1 MHFTVAL
8 CVYIKDNPKYFKEA
22 LESIV
27 NQTKLPSQVVI
38 VVDGE
43 INKLL
48 SDVIEAMKKVF
59 IKLHIDCDIEY
70 LPNNVGHGK
79 ARRLSIEKAKYQ
91 LIALMDADDI
101 SRSYRFQKQL
111 EAFKNNPML
120 SIVGGQIAEIQH
132 NTKKEIGKRVV
143 PQTDAEIKHYIKSRC
158 PFNQMTVMFKKDAVL
173 EAGNYQDFFHNE
185 DYYLWIRMYLKGF
198 SFYNLEDVLVDVRV
212 NEEFYARRGGWR
224 YFMSEYKILHIMY
237 KNGII
242 SLPKY
247 LFNVTIR
254 FVLQVVLSDGM
265 RGYIF
270 KKLARKRN

>member
-1 MHFTVAL
+1 MSEIAVIMS
-8 CVYIKDNPKYFKEA
+8 VYRADRLDYLKEA
-22 LESIV
+22 LESLYWQMPRPDIYV
-27 NQTKLPSQVVI
+27 QQDGQVEDSVAAYLLKAEECGQI
-38 VVDGE
+38 AYLGKRDT
-43 INKLL
+43 NKGLAISLNELL
-48 SDVIEAMKKVF
+48 KKV
-59 IKLHIDCDIEY
+59 L
-70 LPNNVGHGK
+70 
-79 ARRLSIEKAKYQ
+79 ARPYTYIVR
-91 LIALMDADDI
+91 MDADDI

-120 SIVGGQIAEIQH
+120 SVVGGQITEIQH
-132 NTKKEIGKRVV
+132 DTKKEIGKRVV

-224 YFMSEYKILHIMY
+224 YFMSEYKIQHIMY

-265 RGYIF
+265 RGYVF
-270 KKLARKRN
+270 KTLARKRN